1 MSLLDR
7 HVELFNQAIRTGDFA
22 PMLEQFTDDAE
33 LVFEGVPLGPFVGKQ
48 AIADAYAANPPDDE
62 VEILSVEDSEPI
74 VAHYAW
80 RADEGREAGRMII
93 TPRGDEIA
101 KLVVT
106 FDQEGLAK

>member
-7 HVELFNQAIRTGDFA
+7 HVELFNEAIRTGDFA

-33 LVFEGVPLGPFVGKQ
+33 LVFEGVPVGPFVGKQ

-62 VEILSVEDSEPI
+62 VAIISVEGSEPI

-80 RADEGREAGRMII
+80 RADEDREAGRMII
-93 TPRGDEIA
+93 TTRGEEIA

-106 FDQEGLAK
+106 FD

>member
-1 MSLLDR
+1 VSLLDR
-7 HVELFNQAIRTGDFA
+7 HVDLFDQAIRTGAFA
-22 PMLEQFTDDAE
+22 PMLEQFTEDAE
-33 LVFEGVPLGPFVGKQ
+33 LVFEGVPAGPFVGRQ

-62 VEILSVEDSEPI
+62 IEILSVEESTDPI

-80 RADEGREAGRMII
+80 KADEGREAGRMIV

-106 FDQEGLAK
+106 FD

>member
-1 MSLLDR
+1 MSLLER
-7 HVELFNQAIRTGDFA
+7 HVARFNDAVRTGDFA

-33 LVFEGVPLGPFVGKQ
+33 LVFEGVPVGPFVGRQ
-48 AIADAYAANPPDDE
+48 AIAAAYAANPPDDA
-62 VEILSVEDSEPI
+62 VEILSVEDSEEPI

-93 TPRGDEIA
+93 STRGDQIA

-106 FDQEGLAK
+106 FD